1 MSDNNSAVP
10 SLLVVGFASAMLLW
24 YGNRKRRTI
33 WHPMSTWWNKRQ
45 ALLANSRLD
54 QLLVITDFDA
64 TITMGDSIQCHD
76 MLGFSELMS
85 PPFRAAFAPLLDWA
99 SNPDTDGVQWC
110 VRPRPPAPG
119 RAWRARCA
127 GARCCV
133 DSSRRMGRPPR
144 AERPHALCHPPVVW
158 VSPSCT
164 QLCFVLHVVCPLS
177 ACCSNLLTHF
187 S

>member
-1 MSDNNSAVP
+1 MRNKTRGRIPQKASSSPPPAEPPGHMSDNNSAVS

-85 PPFRAAFAPLLDWA
+85 PTFREAFAPLLDWA
-99 SNPDTDGVQWC
+99 SNPSTDGVGWC
-110 VRPRPPAPG
+110 VCPQPPAPG
-119 RAWRARCA
+119 SSARGTQTPA
-127 GARCCV
+127 
-133 DSSRRMGRPPR
+133 
-144 AERPHALCHPPVVW
+144 PV
-158 VSPSCT
+158 T
-164 QLCFVLHVVCPLS
+164 QHG
-177 ACCSNLLTHF
+177 
-187 S
+187 